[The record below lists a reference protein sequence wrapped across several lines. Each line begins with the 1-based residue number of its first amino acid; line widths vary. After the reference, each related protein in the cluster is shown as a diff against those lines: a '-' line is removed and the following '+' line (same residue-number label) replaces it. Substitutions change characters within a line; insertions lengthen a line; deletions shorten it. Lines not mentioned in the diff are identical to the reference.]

1 MTTKPGIDAVLIQAI
16 AQQSN
21 PSLKIDKDQAKQ
33 IAGAILVALDQAGYM
48 IVPHQLAPGG

>member
-16 AQQSN
+16 TQQSN
-21 PSLKIDKDQAKQ
+21 TSLKIDKDQAKQ